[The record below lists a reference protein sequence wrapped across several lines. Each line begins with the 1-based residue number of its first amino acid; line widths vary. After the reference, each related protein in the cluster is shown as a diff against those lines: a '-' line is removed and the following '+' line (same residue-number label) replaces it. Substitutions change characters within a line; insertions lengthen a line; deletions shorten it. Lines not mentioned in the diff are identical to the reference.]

1 MILTY
6 TGCIDPY
13 ETKVEQGPE
22 RLVVQGQITNAEGPY
37 QVILSYSG
45 NYSSTIDG
53 IAEYISDAYVCI
65 HDDEGNCSE
74 LIEATSGIYK
84 TWDTNFKGEIGR
96 SYYLE
101 IILPNG
107 KRYLSEPEMMINPPQ
122 ISRIYSEYHPKTNL
136 ESEGFYVYV
145 DVDDP
150 ADQIN
155 FYKWE
160 TVSWYLYSWDPCWN
174 RIPDFSP
181 FNIESDKNVNGNK
194 IARKLVKVVPYNSRL
209 PYVVTTYQLGLSE
222 SAYDFLKNLNDQ
234 INLTGSIF
242 DPPPTFIRGNIQN
255 DEDPDDIILG
265 YFIVA
270 GTSKIEIAVDRSIP
284 ENAPTH
290 YATILDPPLYCGD
303 PCDFVCVTMAG
314 GICGLPPCP
323 PACNNL
329 PYVTYQP
336 PDSWPLDENIC
347 DE

>member
-1 MILTY
+1 MIDQAKKLRQMVRDTRAGSARSPVTHGANGKKGVHKTSACRSIAVTSGKGGVGKSHTTISLAVALTRLKKKVVVFDGDLGLANIHIMLGIAPKY
-6 TGCIDPY
+6 NLSHVIREECSLQEIVCTGPA
-13 ETKVEQGPE
+13 G
-22 RLVVQGQITNAEGPY
+22 ITIIPGASG
-37 QVILSYSG
+37 ILSM
-45 NYSSTIDG
+45 
-53 IAEYISDAYVCI
+53 A
-65 HDDEGNCSE
+65 
-74 LIEATSGIYK
+74 
-84 TWDTNFKGEIGR
+84 
-96 SYYLE
+96 
-101 IILPNG
+101 
-107 KRYLSEPEMMINPPQ
+107 
-122 ISRIYSEYHPKTNL
+122 NL
-136 ESEGFYVYV
+136 ESLRLESL
-145 DVDDP
+145 
-150 ADQIN
+150 IRELTN
-155 FYKWE
+155 F
-160 TVSWYLYSWDPCWN
+160 
-174 RIPDFSP
+174 
-181 FNIESDKNVNGNK
+181 
-194 IARKLVKVVPYNSRL
+194 
-209 PYVVTTYQLGLSE
+209 E